1 MPILGNLSEFP
12 LPEVL
17 LLIGSRTG
25 RLRLLD
31 VPEFGI
37 MDIDFSS
44 GEVQALHLG
53 NKTLT
58 ESNDMLAK
66 LSAVVQAQGG
76 MFEFQ
81 LHPVTSVSRDQPLLI
96 NQLVMSLVCYVD
108 EQMARQ
114 KVTAPSGHQ
123 YILEDPEPEIWIEP
137 ELNVFF
143 IAARPFL
150 VNGIHLDDLA
160 KRLHME
166 VSFIHIHL
174 TNLRLLGLIKL
185 IDEAD
190 VAEIA
195 EMQVQEK
202 ISRKS
207 NEFLRASRVANEL
220 QRISKGLPKIDGHTK
235 SRDKST

>member
-37 MDIDFSS
+37 MNIDFSC
-44 GEVQALHLG
+44 GEVHALHIG
-53 NKTLT
+53 STTLT
-58 ESNDMLAK
+58 ESSDMLAK

-81 LHPVTSVSRDQPLLI
+81 LHPVTSVPRAQPLLI
-96 NQLVMSLVCYVD
+96 NQLVMALVCYVD
-108 EQMARQ
+108 EQVAREQ
-114 KVTAPSGHQ
+114 VTPPSQQH

-150 VNGIHLDDLA
+150 IDGIHLDDLA
-160 KRLHME
+160 KRLQMD
-166 VSFIHIHL
+166 VSQIHIHL
-174 TNLRLLGLIKL
+174 TNLRLLGLVKL
-185 IDEAD
+185 IDASD
-190 VAEIA
+190 TAEIA

-207 NEFLRASRVANEL
+207 NEFLRAARVANEL
-220 QRISKGLPKIDGHTK
+220 QRISKNLPKIDGLSK
-235 SRDKST
+235 SRDKS

>member
-12 LPEVL
+12 LPEIL
-17 LLIGSRTG
+17 LLIGQRTG

-44 GEVQALHLG
+44 GEVHALHLG
-53 NKTLT
+53 GKTLT
-58 ESNDMLAK
+58 ESGDLLAK

-81 LHPVTSVSRDQPLLI
+81 LHPVASVTRHQPLFI

-108 EQMARQ
+108 EQLARQ
-114 KVTAPSGHQ
+114 QTVPSSGHW
-123 YILEDPEPEIWIEP
+123 YVLESPEPEIWVEP
-137 ELNVFF
+137 ELDGFF
-143 IAARPFL
+143 LAARPFL
-150 VNGIHLDDLA
+150 INGVHLDDLA
-160 KRLHME
+160 KQLNMDA
-166 VSFIHIHL
+166 SAIHTHL

-185 IDEAD
+185 VDGAD
-190 VAEIA
+190 AAQIA
-195 EMQVQEK
+195 ELEVQEK

-207 NEFLRASRVANEL
+207 NEFLRASRVANEI
-220 QRISKGLPKIDGHTK
+220 QKISKGLPKIDDQMK
-235 SRDKST
+235 ARDKR